1 MYNFWCLFS
10 LTSGDFDYV
19 QKTIKS
25 RRGHVLTTEELNS
38 GLRLAAFSGKWIM
51 NSCFNLKSKI
61 YWKIKEKSLIWFRQR
76 ANCRSIGQ
84 KWSWC
89 KQ

>member
-38 GLRLAAFSGKWIM
+38 GLRLAAFSGK
-51 NSCFNLKSKI
+51 
-61 YWKIKEKSLIWFRQR
+61 
-76 ANCRSIGQ
+76 
-84 KWSWC
+84 
-89 KQ
+89 